1 MAKSNVKSPSGKTPA
16 AELAKTLEKLGVAQT
31 RAARDL
37 GMQPATFKNLLSGKK
52 KFEVETCLLV
62 AKYTNTKADDWI
74 ELQKKTGLAE
84 AKANAKLQKQLK
96 ELPKPVPTA
105 ALRGGSTKAA
115 ATKTGAKKS
124 PAKKTVK
131 KPAAASSSNSS
142 SNGSSS
148 IWSTPSV

>member
-1 MAKSNVKSPSGKTPA
+1 MAKTNGKSPAGKTPA

-31 RAARDL
+31 RAAKDL

-62 AKYTNTKADDWI
+62 AKYTGTKADDWI

-84 AKANAKLQKQLK
+84 AKANEKLQKQLK

-105 ALRGGSTKAA
+105 SLRGGSTKAA
-115 ATKTGAKKS
+115 AAKTGAKKS
-124 PAKKTVK
+124 PAKKKTVK
-131 KPAAASSSNSS
+131 KPAAAPSSSSNSS
-142 SNGSSS
+142 IWSSS
-148 IWSTPSV
+148 TSSE